1 MLRQSR
7 WQRLQTACRI
17 DARGWQGAGRGLH
30 RLGWIVLA
38 TAFVAF
44 VFPEFTT
51 ERALGSAVLI
61 AIALGVALGGFIL
74 TGVLRRLT
82 PGFWWGFWLLL
93 AAVVVLTGSVDLA
106 LKGHVIFVLLVMLG
120 AGISGGSLALLSTR
134 GWRWMTGIA
143 MVAGL
148 VLLVTLASLSIMP
161 GWQQGTAQ
169 RPGVAVPAIDLPDP
183 GSTGPFTVSTL
194 TYGSGHDRH
203 RSEFGHAV
211 TLRSNAVDG
220 SKFIDGWEG
229 YAGWARTRYW
239 GFDAAALPLNGR
251 VWMPDGDG
259 PFPVVL
265 IVHGNHDME
274 DFSDDGYG
282 YLGEHFAS
290 RGMVAV
296 SIDENFLNSSYADL
310 LSGIDGGLEKE
321 NDARGW
327 LLLEHLRQ
335 LSEWNGANG
344 NPFHHQLDL
353 DRVVLMGHSRG
364 GEAVATAALFNR
376 LPVYPDDARQK
387 LDYQFGIRGLIAIAP
402 ADGQYRPRDR
412 QTRIVDVNYLTV
424 HGSLDGDV
432 QSFMGTSQYARVAFD
447 ACLDCYKSS
456 VYVLGANHGQFNSDW
471 GRADLKWP
479 GRMILNLVPI
489 IDAEL
494 QQKLATRLFT
504 AFLEDTLLAHSEYR
518 DVFSSAQRAMP
529 WLDTPIELVTDFQSA
544 RELVL
549 ADFENDADLESGS
562 LPGVRILANDLTRW
576 RETEVALKWAPRNS
590 AAALIGWNR
599 ESDKTTPS
607 YSIVFDSL
615 PAAPAAIAFSLAM
628 AQDSPRVD
636 EAGDEAGDEKRDETE
651 DEEAEWELPES
662 VDFSVV
668 LVDRQGRR
676 AGVPLSSIGVLRA
689 PVEAQTRKHA
699 WLDDID
705 RSEPVFQR
713 YTFESMLFRDIDV
726 KNIAALILVFDRT
739 RSGALFIDDVSLL
752 PAIALDDLV
761 EIDEAGITEQA
772 TTNSSAE
779 DSLPSGPLP
788 STDER

>member
-1 MLRQSR
+1 MKNQHSR
-7 WQRLQTACRI
+7 WQRFKTASRI

-38 TAFVAF
+38 TAFAAF
-44 VFPEFTT
+44 VFPDFTV

-61 AIALGVALGGFIL
+61 TIALGVALGGFVL

-93 AAVVVLTGSVDLA
+93 SAVLVLTGSVDLA
-106 LKGHVIFVLLVMLG
+106 IKGHAIFVLLVMLG
-120 AGISGGSLALLSTR
+120 AGLSGGSLALLLTR
-134 GWRWMTGIA
+134 GWRWMTGVA
-143 MVAGL
+143 MAVGL

-161 GWQQGTAQ
+161 GWQQDTEK
-169 RPGVAVPAIDLPDP
+169 RPKVAVPEIDLPDP
-183 GSTGPFTVSTL
+183 GKTGPFTVTTF
-194 TYGSGHDRH
+194 TYGSGFDRH
-203 RSEFGHAV
+203 RSEFGEAV
-211 TLRSNAVDG
+211 TLKSDTVDG

-290 RGMVAV
+290 RGMVTV
-296 SIDENFLNSSYADL
+296 SVDENFLNSSYVDM

-335 LSEWNGANG
+335 LSQWNSVSG
-344 NPFHHQLDL
+344 NLFHHQLDL
-353 DRVVLMGHSRG
+353 DRVVLIGHSRG

-387 LDYQFGIRGLIAIAP
+387 FDYQFGIRGLIAIAP

-412 QTRIVDVNYLTV
+412 QTRIIDVNYLTV

-432 QSFMGTSQYARVAFD
+432 QSFMGSSQYARVVFD
-447 ACLDCYKSS
+447 VCLDCYKSS
-456 VYVLGANHGQFNSDW
+456 VYVLGANHGQFNTGW

-489 IDAEL
+489 IDAQL
-494 QQKLATRLFT
+494 QQALALRLFT
-504 AFLEDTLLAHSEYR
+504 AFLEETLLAHSAYR
-518 DVFSSAQRAMP
+518 DVFSSTPRAAP
-529 WLDTPIELVTDFQSA
+529 WLDTPIELVTDFQSG

-562 LPGVRILANDLTRW
+562 LPGVRILANDLTLW
-576 RETEVALKWAPRNS
+576 RETEVALKWAPRDS
-590 AAALIGWNR
+590 AAALIGWDR
-599 ESDKTTPS
+599 QSDKNIPS

-615 PAAPAAIAFSLAM
+615 PAAPAAVAFSLAM
-628 AQDSPRVD
+628 APDNPLSD
-636 EAGDEAGDEKRDETE
+636 EAEE
-651 DEEAEWELPES
+651 EEAEWEVPES
-662 VDFSVV
+662 IDLSVV
-668 LVDRQGRR
+668 LVDRLGKR
-676 AGVPLSSIGVLRA
+676 AHVHLSSIGSLRS
-689 PVEAQTRKHA
+689 PIEVQTRKHP

-705 RSEPVFQR
+705 PSEPVFQR
-713 YTFESMLFRDIDV
+713 YTFESTLFKDIDV
-726 KNIAALILVFDRT
+726 TNIAALILEFDQT
-739 RSGALFIDDVSLL
+739 KSGALFIDDVSLL
-752 PAIALDDLV
+752 PAVAPDDLD
-761 EIDEAGITEQA
+761 EIDEAGIADQPTM
-772 TTNSSAE
+772 NSSA
-779 DSLPSGPLP
+779 DDLLPSGPLP
-788 STDER
+788 STDVR